1 MELQEKEINVK
12 KMTIL
17 SILFP
22 LFQGNKV
29 NNPPPPLSL
38 SLSLSLSLCMVSVR
52 TPLLSTL
59 SELTVT
65 FNAKNIILW
74 EVDIQKEN

>member
-1 MELQEKEINVK
+1 MELQGKEINVK

-29 NNPPPPLSL
+29 NNPPPFSL

-65 FNAKNIILW
+65 LNAKNIILW
-74 EVDIQKEN
+74 EVDTQKEN

>member
-29 NNPPPPLSL
+29 NNPPPSL
-38 SLSLSLSLCMVSVR
+38 SLSLSAWFQLERLYCQLSQSW
-52 TPLLSTL
+52 LSP
-59 SELTVT
+59 
-65 FNAKNIILW
+65 
-74 EVDIQKEN
+74 

>member
-38 SLSLSLSLCMVSVR
+38 SLHGFSLLM
-52 TPLLSTL
+52 PLLSTL

-65 FNAKNIILW
+65 FNAKNIIL
-74 EVDIQKEN
+74 

>member
-29 NNPPPPLSL
+29 NNPPP
-38 SLSLSLSLCMVSVR
+38 LSLSLCMVSVR

-65 FNAKNIILW
+65 LNAKNIILW
-74 EVDIQKEN
+74 EVDTQKEN

>member
-29 NNPPPPLSL
+29 NNPPPF
-38 SLSLSLSLCMVSVR
+38 SLSLSLCMVSVR

-65 FNAKNIILW
+65 FNAKIIILW
-74 EVDIQKEN
+74 EVDTQKEN

>member
-29 NNPPPPLSL
+29 NNPPPPPPP
-38 SLSLSLSLCMVSVR
+38 SLSLCMVSVR

-65 FNAKNIILW
+65 FNAKNIIL
-74 EVDIQKEN
+74 

>member
-29 NNPPPPLSL
+29 NNPPPPSL
-38 SLSLSLSLCMVSVR
+38 SLSAWFQLERLYCQLSQSWLS
-52 TPLLSTL
+52 PLM
-59 SELTVT
+59 
-65 FNAKNIILW
+65 
-74 EVDIQKEN
+74 QKI

>member
-29 NNPPPPLSL
+29 NNPPPPP
-38 SLSLSLSLCMVSVR
+38 LSLSLSLCMVSVR

-65 FNAKNIILW
+65 LNAKNIILW
-74 EVDIQKEN
+74 EVDTQKEN

>member
-29 NNPPPPLSL
+29 NNPSPPLSL
-38 SLSLSLSLCMVSVR
+38 SLSAWFQLERLYCQLSQSWLS
-52 TPLLSTL
+52 PLM
-59 SELTVT
+59 
-65 FNAKNIILW
+65 
-74 EVDIQKEN
+74 QKI

>member
-29 NNPPPPLSL
+29 NNPPPPP
-38 SLSLSLSLCMVSVR
+38 SLSLSLCMVSVR

-65 FNAKNIILW
+65 LNAKNIIL
-74 EVDIQKEN
+74 

>member
-38 SLSLSLSLCMVSVR
+38 SLSLSLCMVSVR

-74 EVDIQKEN
+74 EVDTQKEN

>member
-38 SLSLSLSLCMVSVR
+38 SLSLCMVSVR

-65 FNAKNIILW
+65 FNAKNIIL
-74 EVDIQKEN
+74 

>member
-29 NNPPPPLSL
+29 NNPPHPP
-38 SLSLSLSLCMVSVR
+38 SLSLSLCMVSVR

-65 FNAKNIILW
+65 FNAKNIIL
-74 EVDIQKEN
+74 

>member
-1 MELQEKEINVK
+1 MNFIFMELQEKEINVK

-17 SILFP
+17 SIIFP

-29 NNPPPPLSL
+29 NNPPP
-38 SLSLSLSLCMVSVR
+38 SLSLCMVSVR
-52 TPLLSTL
+52 MPLLSTL

-65 FNAKNIILW
+65 FNAKNIIL
-74 EVDIQKEN
+74 

>member
-29 NNPPPPLSL
+29 NNPPPPP
-38 SLSLSLSLCMVSVR
+38 LSLSLCMVLVR

-65 FNAKNIILW
+65 FNAKNIIL
-74 EVDIQKEN
+74 

>member
-1 MELQEKEINVK
+1 MELQGKEINVK

-22 LFQGNKV
+22 LFQGKKV
-29 NNPPPPLSL
+29 NNPPPPP

-65 FNAKNIILW
+65 FNAKNIIL
-74 EVDIQKEN
+74 

>member
-29 NNPPPPLSL
+29 NNPPHPPL

-74 EVDIQKEN
+74 EVDTQKEN

>member
-1 MELQEKEINVK
+1 MELQGKEINVK

-29 NNPPPPLSL
+29 NNPPRP
-38 SLSLSLSLCMVSVR
+38 LSLCMVSVR

-65 FNAKNIILW
+65 FNAKNIIL
-74 EVDIQKEN
+74 

>member
-29 NNPPPPLSL
+29 NNPPPLSL
-38 SLSLSLSLCMVSVR
+38 SLSLSAWFQLERLYCQLSQSW
-52 TPLLSTL
+52 LSRL
-59 SELTVT
+59 M
-65 FNAKNIILW
+65 
-74 EVDIQKEN
+74 QKI

>member
-38 SLSLSLSLCMVSVR
+38 SLCMVSVR
-52 TPLLSTL
+52 VPLLSTL

-74 EVDIQKEN
+74 EVDTQKEN

>member
-1 MELQEKEINVK
+1 MELLGKEINVK

-29 NNPPPPLSL
+29 NNPPPPLSAWFQL
-38 SLSLSLSLCMVSVR
+38 LRM
-52 TPLLSTL
+52 PLLSTL

-65 FNAKNIILW
+65 FNAKNIIL
-74 EVDIQKEN
+74 

>member
-29 NNPPPPLSL
+29 NNPPPPP
-38 SLSLSLSLCMVSVR
+38 LSLSLSLCMVSVR

-65 FNAKNIILW
+65 FHAKNIILW
-74 EVDIQKEN
+74 EVDTQKEN